1 PLLDQLRVAELDDA
15 GHRAFA
21 RERTGAGGTRSGGH
35 ADILP
40 HSESSAL
47 DAGARAVFTESV
59 TQRAVLT
66 FWRPSCI
73 TSSSEKDRSA
83 GRSSTAPSRTATPSR
98 CCVGALHR
106 RSPAY
111 GESPVLYLPPVCTR
125 RLSPGQQTT
134 TPV

>member
-1 PLLDQLRVAELDDA
+1 PVDRRGDHPQAAGNLPHAQPGDPLLDQLRVAELDDA

-47 DAGARAVFTESV
+47 DAGARAVSTESV
-59 TQRAVLT
+59 TQRAVLM

-73 TSSSEKDRSA
+73 TSSSEKDR
-83 GRSSTAPSRTATPSR
+83 
-98 CCVGALHR
+98 
-106 RSPAY
+106 
-111 GESPVLYLPPVCTR
+111 
-125 RLSPGQQTT
+125 
-134 TPV
+134 